1 MKINIMKKSFSR
13 DLAIEVIA
21 VSEDVMSFAD
31 AQKFAAEKG
40 GRLPDQVEA
49 MLIASES
56 TSPDLLTNSIG
67 YWCTFKP
74 YYRFGSNGA
83 GYFHEGTVSSF
94 LYKEV
99 ADQERFWC
107 HVMVVK

>member
-1 MKINIMKKSFSR
+1 MKKNFSR

-21 VSEDVMSFAD
+21 VSEKVMSFAD

-49 MLIASES
+49 MLIVSES
-56 TSPDLLTNSIG
+56 TTPDLLSSG
-67 YWCTFKP
+67 LGFWCTFKP
-74 YYRFGSNGA
+74 YYGFELNGA
-83 GYFHEGTVSSF
+83 GYFNGSSVCAF
-94 LYKEV
+94 TYNIEAQV
-99 ADQERFWC
+99 RFWC

>member
-1 MKINIMKKSFSR
+1 M
-13 DLAIEVIA
+13 
-21 VSEDVMSFAD
+21 SEDVMSFAD

-56 TSPDLLTNSIG
+56 TCPDLLTNSIG

-74 YYRFGSNGA
+74 YYGFESNGA
-83 GYFHEGTVSSF
+83 GYFNGGTVSSF
-94 LYKEV
+94 LYKV

>member
-1 MKINIMKKSFSR
+1 MKKSFSR

-21 VSEDVMSFAD
+21 VSDKVMSFAD

-49 MLIASES
+49 MLIVSES
-56 TSPDLLTNSIG
+56 TSPDLRTNSIG

-74 YYRFGSNGA
+74 YYGFEPNGA
-83 GYFHEGTVSSF
+83 GYFNGGTVSSF
-94 LYKEV
+94 LYEV
-99 ADQERFWC
+99 ADQKRFWC
-107 HVMVVK
+107 HAMVVK

>member
-1 MKINIMKKSFSR
+1 MKKNFSR
-13 DLAIEVIA
+13 DLVIEVIA

-49 MLIASES
+49 MLIVSES

-67 YWCTFKP
+67 YWCRFKP
-74 YYRFGSNGA
+74 YYGLESNGA
-83 GYFHEGTVSSF
+83 GYFNGGTVRSF
-94 LYKEV
+94 LYKV

-107 HVMVVK
+107 HVIVVK

>member
-1 MKINIMKKSFSR
+1 M
-13 DLAIEVIA
+13 AIEVIA

-49 MLIASES
+49 MLIVSES
-56 TSPDLLTNSIG
+56 TTPDLLSSG
-67 YWCTFKP
+67 LGFWCTFKP
-74 YYRFGSNGA
+74 YYGVESNGA
-83 GYFHEGTVSSF
+83 GYFNGSSVCAF
-94 LYKEV
+94 TYNIEE
-99 ADQERFWC
+99 QERFWC

>member
-1 MKINIMKKSFSR
+1 MKKKFSR

-21 VSEDVMSFAD
+21 VSENVMSYAD

-67 YWCTFKP
+67 YWCTFRR
-74 YYRFGSNGA
+74 YYVCESKGA
-83 GYFHEGTVSSF
+83 GYLNGGTVSEC
-94 LYKEV
+94 LYAV

-107 HVMVVK
+107 DVMVVK

>member
-1 MKINIMKKSFSR
+1 MKKNFSR

-21 VSEDVMSFAD
+21 VSEDVMSFEE

-40 GRLPDQVEA
+40 GRLPDQLEA
-49 MLIASES
+49 MLIVSES
-56 TSPDLLTNSIG
+56 TSPDLLSSGLG

-74 YYRFGSNGA
+74 YYVESDGA
-83 GYFHEGTVSSF
+83 GYFNGGTVSSF
-94 LYKEV
+94 LYKV

-107 HVMVVK
+107 HVIVVK

>member
-1 MKINIMKKSFSR
+1 MKKSFSR
-13 DLAIEVIA
+13 DLGIEVIA
-21 VSEDVMSFAD
+21 VSENVMSFAD

-40 GRLPDQVEA
+40 GRLPDRVEA

-74 YYRFGSNGA
+74 YYGFEGA
-83 GYFHEGTVSSF
+83 GYFNGGTVSSF
-94 LYKEV
+94 FYAV
-99 ADQERFWC
+99 AEQKRFWC

>member
-1 MKINIMKKSFSR
+1 MKKSFSR

-21 VSEDVMSFAD
+21 VSEKVMSFEE

-49 MLIASES
+49 MLIVSES
-56 TSPDLLTNSIG
+56 TSPDLLSSGLG

-74 YYRFGSNGA
+74 YYGFESNGA
-83 GYFHEGTVSSF
+83 GYFNGGTVSSF
-94 LYKEV
+94 LYKV

-107 HVMVVK
+107 HVIVVK

>member
-1 MKINIMKKSFSR
+1 MKKNFSR

-21 VSEDVMSFAD
+21 VSDKVMSFAD

-49 MLIASES
+49 MLIVSES
-56 TSPDLLTNSIG
+56 TSPDLLSRSLG
-67 YWCTFKP
+67 FWCTFKP
-74 YYRFGSNGA
+74 YCGYGYGA
-83 GYFHEGTVSSF
+83 GYYNGGTVSSF
-94 LYKEV
+94 LCKEV

-107 HVMVVK
+107 HAIVVK

>member
-1 MKINIMKKSFSR
+1 MKKNFSR

-21 VSEDVMSFAD
+21 VSEKVMSFAD

-49 MLIASES
+49 MLIVSES
-56 TSPDLLTNSIG
+56 TTPDLLSSG
-67 YWCTFKP
+67 LGFWCTFKP
-74 YYRFGSNGA
+74 YYGFESNGA
-83 GYFHEGTVSSF
+83 GYFHGSSVCAF
-94 LYKEV
+94 TYNIEEQK
-99 ADQERFWC
+99 RFWC

>member
-1 MKINIMKKSFSR
+1 MKKSFSR

-40 GRLPDQVEA
+40 GRLPDQLEA
-49 MLIASES
+49 MLIVSES
-56 TSPDLLTNSIG
+56 TSPDLLSSG
-67 YWCTFKP
+67 LGFWCKFKP
-74 YYRFGSNGA
+74 YYGFESNGA
-83 GYFHEGTVSSF
+83 GYFNGGTVRSF
-94 LYKEV
+94 LSKV
-99 ADQERFWC
+99 ADQERSWC

>member
-1 MKINIMKKSFSR
+1 MKKNFSR

-21 VSEDVMSFAD
+21 VSDKVMSFAD

-49 MLIASES
+49 MLIVSES
-56 TSPDLLTNSIG
+56 TTPDLLSSG
-67 YWCTFKP
+67 LGFWCTFKP
-74 YYRFGSNGA
+74 YYGFESNGA
-83 GYFHEGTVSSF
+83 GYFHGGSVCAFT
-94 LYKEV
+94 YKIE
-99 ADQERFWC
+99 DQERFWC

>member
-1 MKINIMKKSFSR
+1 MKKSFSR

-21 VSEDVMSFAD
+21 KSEDVMSFAD

-74 YYRFGSNGA
+74 YYGVESNGA
-83 GYFHEGTVSSF
+83 GYFNGGTVNSF
-94 LYKEV
+94 LYDKV
-99 ADQERFWC
+99 AEQERFWC

>member
-1 MKINIMKKSFSR
+1 MKKNFSR
-13 DLAIEVIA
+13 DYLAIEVVA

-67 YWCTFKP
+67 YWCKFKP
-74 YYRFGSNGA
+74 YYGFESSGA
-83 GYFHEGTVSSF
+83 GYFSGSTVSAF
-94 LYKEV
+94 IYNIEE
-99 ADQERFWC
+99 QERFWC

>member
-1 MKINIMKKSFSR
+1 MKKNFSR
-13 DLAIEVIA
+13 DLVIEVIA

-49 MLIASES
+49 MLIVSES
-56 TSPDLLTNSIG
+56 TSPDLLSSSLG
-67 YWCTFKP
+67 FWCTFKP
-74 YYRFGSNGA
+74 YYGVESNGA
-83 GYFHEGTVSSF
+83 GYFNGSSVCAF
-94 LYKEV
+94 TYNIE
-99 ADQERFWC
+99 DQERFWC

>member
-1 MKINIMKKSFSR
+1 MKKNFSR

-21 VSEDVMSFAD
+21 KSEDVMSFAD

-49 MLIASES
+49 MLIVSES
-56 TSPDLLTNSIG
+56 TTPDLLSSG
-67 YWCTFKP
+67 LGFWCTFKP
-74 YYRFGSNGA
+74 YYGFESNGA
-83 GYFHEGTVSSF
+83 GYFNGGTVSSF
-94 LYKEV
+94 FYSV

-107 HVMVVK
+107 HAMVVK

>member
-1 MKINIMKKSFSR
+1 MKKNFSR

-21 VSEDVMSFAD
+21 VSDKVMSFAH

-49 MLIASES
+49 MLIVSES
-56 TSPDLLTNSIG
+56 TSPDLLTG
-67 YWCTFKP
+67 GLGFWCTFKP
-74 YYRFGSNGA
+74 YYGFESKGA
-83 GYFHEGTVSSF
+83 GYMNGGTVSSF
-94 LYKEV
+94 LYKV

-107 HVMVVK
+107 YAIVVK

>member
-1 MKINIMKKSFSR
+1 MKKSFSR

-49 MLIASES
+49 MLIVSES
-56 TSPDLLTNSIG
+56 TSPDLLSSG
-67 YWCTFKP
+67 LGFWCTFKP
-74 YYRFGSNGA
+74 YYGFESDGA
-83 GYFHEGTVSSF
+83 GYFNGGSVCAFTYNIE
-94 LYKEV
+94 E
-99 ADQERFWC
+99 QERFWC

>member
-1 MKINIMKKSFSR
+1 M
-13 DLAIEVIA
+13 AIEVIA

-49 MLIASES
+49 MLIVSES
-56 TSPDLLTNSIG
+56 TTPDLLSSG
-67 YWCTFKP
+67 LGFWCTFKP
-74 YYRFGSNGA
+74 YYGDGVESNGA
-83 GYFHEGTVSSF
+83 GYFNGGTVCAF
-94 LYKEV
+94 TYNIEE
-99 ADQERFWC
+99 QERFWC

>member
-1 MKINIMKKSFSR
+1 MKKKFSR

-31 AQKFAAEKG
+31 AQKFAEEKG

-49 MLIASES
+49 MLIVSES

-74 YYRFGSNGA
+74 YYGVESNGA
-83 GYFHEGTVSSF
+83 GYYHGGTVSSF
-94 LYKEV
+94 LYSSV

>member
-1 MKINIMKKSFSR
+1 MKKNFSR

-21 VSEDVMSFAD
+21 VSKKVMSFAD
-31 AQKFAAEKG
+31 AQKFAAKKG

-49 MLIASES
+49 MLIVSES
-56 TSPDLLTNSIG
+56 TTPDLLTNSIG

-74 YYRFGSNGA
+74 YYGFESDGA
-83 GYFHEGTVSSF
+83 GYFNGGTVSSF
-94 LYKEV
+94 FYKV

-107 HVMVVK
+107 HAIVVK

>member
-1 MKINIMKKSFSR
+1 MKKNFSR
-13 DLAIEVIA
+13 DLVIEVIA

-49 MLIASES
+49 MLIISES
-56 TSPDLLTNSIG
+56 TSPDLLSSSLG
-67 YWCTFKP
+67 FWCTFKP
-74 YYRFGSNGA
+74 YYGVESNGA
-83 GYFHEGTVSSF
+83 GYFHGGSVCAFTYNIE
-94 LYKEV
+94 
-99 ADQERFWC
+99 DQERFWC

>member
-1 MKINIMKKSFSR
+1 MKKSFSR

-21 VSEDVMSFAD
+21 VSEDVMSFEE

-49 MLIASES
+49 MLIVSES
-56 TSPDLLTNSIG
+56 TRPALRSSGLG
-67 YWCTFKP
+67 FWCTFKP
-74 YYRFGSNGA
+74 YYGFESNGA
-83 GYFHEGTVSSF
+83 GYFNGGTVSSF
-94 LYKEV
+94 LYKG

>member
-1 MKINIMKKSFSR
+1 MKKSFSR

-21 VSEDVMSFAD
+21 VSDKVMSFAD

-74 YYRFGSNGA
+74 YYGFESNGA
-83 GYFHEGTVSSF
+83 GYFNGGTVSSF
-94 LYKEV
+94 LYSV

-107 HVMVVK
+107 HAIVVK

>member
-1 MKINIMKKSFSR
+1 MKKNFSR

-21 VSEDVMSFAD
+21 VSEDVMSFEE

-49 MLIASES
+49 MLIVSES
-56 TSPDLLTNSIG
+56 TSPDLLTNSLG

-74 YYRFGSNGA
+74 YGFESNGA
-83 GYFHEGTVSSF
+83 GYFHGSSVCAF
-94 LYKEV
+94 IYNIEE
-99 ADQERFWC
+99 QERFWC
-107 HVMVVK
+107 HVIVVK

>member
-1 MKINIMKKSFSR
+1 MKKNFSR

-49 MLIASES
+49 MLIVSES
-56 TSPDLLTNSIG
+56 TTPDLLSSG
-67 YWCTFKP
+67 LGFWCTFKP
-74 YYRFGSNGA
+74 YYGFESNGA
-83 GYFHEGTVSSF
+83 GYFHGSSVTAF
-94 LYKEV
+94 IYNIEE
-99 ADQERFWC
+99 QERFWC

>member
-1 MKINIMKKSFSR
+1 MKKSFSR

-21 VSEDVMSFAD
+21 VSEKVMSFAD
-31 AQKFAAEKG
+31 AQKFAAEMG

-74 YYRFGSNGA
+74 YCVFESKGA
-83 GYFHEGTVSSF
+83 GYFNGGTVSQF
-94 LYKEV
+94 LYSV

-107 HVMVVK
+107 HAIVVK

>member
-1 MKINIMKKSFSR
+1 MKKNFSR

-21 VSEDVMSFAD
+21 VSEKVMSFKD

-49 MLIASES
+49 MLIVSES
-56 TSPDLLTNSIG
+56 TSPDLLSSG
-67 YWCTFKP
+67 LGFWCTFKP
-74 YYRFGSNGA
+74 YYEFESNGA
-83 GYFHEGTVSSF
+83 GYFSGGTVNSS
-94 LYKEV
+94 LYKV

-107 HVMVVK
+107 QVMVVK

>member
-1 MKINIMKKSFSR
+1 MKKNFSR

-21 VSEDVMSFAD
+21 VSDKVMSFAD

-49 MLIASES
+49 MLIVSES
-56 TSPDLLTNSIG
+56 TTPDLLTNSIG

-74 YYRFGSNGA
+74 YYRLESSGV
-83 GYFHEGTVSSF
+83 GYFHGGTVSSF
-94 LYKEV
+94 LYKIE
-99 ADQERFWC
+99 DQERFWC
-107 HVMVVK
+107 HAMVVR